1 MILGDIWN
9 GILNALG
16 AILAFFYAI
25 VPSYGLA
32 IIGLT
37 VLLRLLL
44 FPLTAKQARS
54 MLAMQRIQPEIKKL
68 QAKYKNDRQRL
79 NEETMAF
86 YKENKVNPLAG
97 CLPLLAQMPIFI
109 ALFRILR
116 NPFEY
121 IPDNSSLYQSFCGGV
136 SPDSCNPIGLDF
148 LGVDLSLS
156 AQDPHG
162 SFLAA
167 LPYLLLVALVGL
179 SGYLQSKQSMRYQA
193 QANPQTQMI
202 GKLMP
207 VIFMFISLSMPAG
220 VVLYFFV
227 SNVWQIGQQEIIF
240 RREGQKPVAPAAKE
254 RKDSG
259 RTTPGRTPAKALA
272 AADSETGK
280 GSGAKNFPGGGSGD
294 APSGSTTSTKKT
306 STKKKPGSGQPRSK
320 KPRPSGSGSKGS
332 GSPRSGSGGKGGRRG
347 PVTGKQAATDDS
359 ANPGPFGK
367 KRT

>member
-9 GILNALG
+9 GILNGLG

-37 VLLRLLL
+37 ILLRLVL

-86 YKENKVNPLAG
+86 YKENKINPLAG
-97 CLPLLAQMPIFI
+97 CLPLLAQLPIFI

-116 NPFEY
+116 DPFDY
-121 IPDNSSLYQSFCGGV
+121 IPEGSSLYQAFCGGV
-136 SPDSCNPIGLDF
+136 AKESCNPAGLDF

-240 RREGQKPVAPAAKE
+240 RREGQKPLAPAAKE
-254 RKDSG
+254 RKTSG
-259 RTTPGRTPAKALA
+259 RTTPATSPAKAA
-272 AADSETGK
+272 VASETPTAGTSSGSSSGSSK
-280 GSGAKNFPGGGSGD
+280 GASQRKKAKKAGSGKAASKSSSSTGSG
-294 APSGSTTSTKKT
+294 SS
-306 STKKKPGSGQPRSK
+306 R
-320 KPRPSGSGSKGS
+320 SGSGSKA
-332 GSPRSGSGGKGGRRG
+332 KRRG
-347 PVTGKQAATDDS
+347 PVTGKQAPDDDS
-359 ANPGPFGK
+359 AGPRPFGK
-367 KRT
+367 KRK

>member
-9 GILNALG
+9 GILNGLG

-37 VLLRLLL
+37 VLLRLVL

-86 YKENKVNPLAG
+86 YKENKINPLAG
-97 CLPLLAQMPIFI
+97 CLPLLAQLPIFI

-121 IPDNSSLYQSFCGGV
+121 IPAGSSLYQAFCGGV
-136 SPDSCNPIGLDF
+136 SPDSCNPVGLDF

-167 LPYLLLVALVGL
+167 LPYLALVALVGL

-207 VIFMFISLSMPAG
+207 IIFMFISLSMPAG

-240 RREGQKPVAPAAKE
+240 RREGQAPLVPSARE

-259 RTTPGRTPAKALA
+259 RTTP
-272 AADSETGK
+272 
-280 GSGAKNFPGGGSGD
+280 
-294 APSGSTTSTKKT
+294 
-306 STKKKPGSGQPRSK
+306 SK
-320 KPRPSGSGSKGS
+320 KPAPALSASDAGGSKGS
-332 GSPRSGSGGKGGRRG
+332 GASAAAAGTGTKRAGSNRTGSKKRSGSTKRSGSGSSRSTTGGDGKRRG
-347 PVTGKQAATDDS
+347 PVTGKQAPSDGSPDS
-359 ANPGPFGK
+359 RPPRK